1 MKRTIIVNEEQ
12 SKMLHVYLSEHKIDG
27 NIVRAYSFDWD
38 DNIMNMPTTI
48 KLLQNINGEWVP
60 TEVST
65 TKFAQVRNDKNY
77 KLDDN
82 AFINFRE
89 DEAFLEDLKL
99 AIEDKEF
106 APSFEKF
113 KEALLYA
120 NPISIITARGHTPK
134 ALREG
139 MNFVI
144 ANTFTEEEI
153 MLMVNNIIERNPEVS
168 GGSPIE
174 VLDFY
179 LDSHEY
185 HPVTSKEFSDRFG
198 IQHGSAS
205 NPEENKKI
213 AFRDYVSRVI
223 LSTRKMIE
231 GDYAGLSIGFSDDDL
246 GNIEAMES
254 FIDEELKYEFP
265 EVNFTIYD
273 TSEGGKKKIVIKK
286 A

>member
-12 SKMLHVYLSEHKIDG
+12 SKRLHVYLSEHEIDS

-38 DNIMNMPTTI
+38 DNIMTMPTTI
-48 KLLQNINGEWVP
+48 KLLQNINGEWTPVD
-60 TEVST
+60 VST
-65 TKFAQVRNDKNY
+65 NKFAEVRNDENY
-77 KLDDN
+77 KLDDD

-89 DEAFLEDLKL
+89 DETFLNDLKI
-99 AIEDKEF
+99 AIENEDF

-134 ALREG
+134 VLREG

-144 ANTFTEEEI
+144 ANTFTEDEI
-153 MLMVNNIIERNPEVS
+153 MSMVNNIIERNPEVS
-168 GGSPIE
+168 GGSPID

-179 LDSHEY
+179 LDSHDY
-185 HPVTSKEFSDRFG
+185 HTVTSKEFSDRFG
-198 IQHGSAS
+198 TEHGSAS

-213 AFRDYVSRVI
+213 AFRDYVGRVI
-223 LSTRKMIE
+223 LSTRKMID
-231 GDYAGLSIGFSDDDL
+231 GNYAGLSIGFSDDDL
-246 GNIEAMES
+246 GNIEAMEG

-273 TSEGGKKKIVIKK
+273 TSEGGKNKIVIKK

>member
-1 MKRTIIVNEEQ
+1 MEGTIIINEKQ
-12 SKMLHVYLSEHKIDG
+12 SKRLHVYLSEHKIDS
-27 NIVRAYSFDWD
+27 NVVRAYSFDWD
-38 DNIMNMPTTI
+38 NNIMNMPTTI
-48 KLLQNINGEWVP
+48 KLLNHRNGEWIPVD
-60 TEVST
+60 VST
-65 TKFAQVRNDKNY
+65 SKFAKVRNDKNY
-77 KLDDN
+77 KLADD

-89 DEAFLEDLKL
+89 DETFLNDLKI
-99 AIEDKEF
+99 AIKNEEF

-139 MNFVI
+139 MNFII
-144 ANTFTEEEI
+144 ANTFTEDEI
-153 MLMVNNIIERNPEVS
+153 MLMVNNVIERNPEVS
-168 GGSPIE
+168 GGSPVE

-185 HPVTSKEFSDRFG
+185 HPVTSKEFADRFG
-198 IQHGSAS
+198 TEHGSAL

-213 AFRDYVSRVI
+213 AFRDYVGRVI
-223 LSTRKMIE
+223 LNTRKMIE

-265 EVNFTIYD
+265 EVSFTIYD

>member
-1 MKRTIIVNEEQ
+1 MEGTIIINEKQ
-12 SKMLHVYLSEHKIDG
+12 SKRLHVYLSEHKIDS

-38 DNIMNMPTTI
+38 DNIMKMPTTI
-48 KLLQNINGEWVP
+48 KLLQNINGEWTP
-60 TEVST
+60 IDVST
-65 TKFAQVRNDKNY
+65 NKFAQVRKDENY
-77 KLDDN
+77 KLADD

-89 DEAFLEDLKL
+89 DETFLNDLKI
-99 AIEDKEF
+99 AIENEEF

-144 ANTFTEEEI
+144 ANTFTEDEI
-153 MLMVNNIIERNPEVS
+153 MLMVNNIIDRNPEVS
-168 GGSPIE
+168 GGSPVE

-185 HPVTSKEFSDRFG
+185 HPVTSKEFADRFG
-198 IQHGSAS
+198 TEHGSAL

-213 AFRDYVSRVI
+213 AFRDYVGRVI
-223 LSTRKMIE
+223 LNTRKMID

-265 EVNFTIYD
+265 EVSFIIYD

>member
-1 MKRTIIVNEEQ
+1 MEGTIIINEKQ
-12 SKMLHVYLSEHKIDG
+12 SKRLQDYLSEHKIDS
-27 NIVRAYSFDWD
+27 NVVRAYSFDWD

-60 TEVST
+60 VDVST
-65 TKFAQVRNDKNY
+65 NEFVQVRNDENY

-89 DEAFLEDLKL
+89 DETFLNDLKI
-99 AIEDKEF
+99 AIENEEF

-113 KEALLYA
+113 KEALLHA

-144 ANTFTEEEI
+144 ANTFTEDEI
-153 MLMVNNIIERNPEVS
+153 MSMVNNIIERNPEVS
-168 GGSPIE
+168 GGSPID

-185 HPVTSKEFSDRFG
+185 HPVTSKEFADRFG
-198 IQHGSAS
+198 TEHGSVS

-213 AFRDYVSRVI
+213 AFRDYVSRVM

-231 GDYAGLSIGFSDDDL
+231 GDYAGLSVGFSDDDL

-254 FIDEELKYEFP
+254 FIEEELKYEFP
-265 EVNFTIYD
+265 EVSFTIYD
-273 TSEGGKKKIVIKK
+273 TSEGGKRKIVIKK